1 MLFGCVG
8 GIGEKTARGFNRATQ
23 ALRQTGSAGKP
34 IAILAPAIDKK
45 IITASSI
52 YVDEETIF
60 DDGTEEGYAP
70 TDYNKYRGE
79 ITVRQ
84 AVESSQNIPF
94 VKIIEQLTPKES
106 IKYMKKFG
114 ITTLTK
120 NDENLNLA
128 LGGLDKGISPLEM
141 AAAYSTI
148 ANDGVYIEPTFYTK
162 VENSIGK
169 TVIKSKQ
176 KKKKVMSEEV
186 SYILK
191 SILTEPVNG
200 SAGTAKYCKIDGIDV
215 AAKTGTT
222 NEEFDRWLCGF
233 TPYYTGV
240 TWFGFDLNETIN
252 FNKKNPSG
260 QIWSSVMKTIHSDLS
275 NKSFVLPHNNTL
287 ESARICSTTGLLT
300 NDNCSSYTEY
310 YLEGTSPIAHCDKHS
325 NSTKTTSSK
334 EKEPI
339 EETPI
344 ETPNIPEPVVPEPTV
359 PVQEEVP
366 NVTLPEEVQP
376 ENTVS
381 QNNTVS
387 EDTNAIDSDDF
398 ISDDDIFE
406 Q

>member
-8 GIGEKTARGFNRATQ
+8 GIGEKTARGFNRVTQ

-34 IAILAPAIDKK
+34 IAILAPAIDMKV
-45 IITASSI
+45 ITASSI
-52 YVDEETIF
+52 YVDEETTF
-60 DDGTEEGYAP
+60 DDGTEEGYSP
-70 TDYNKYRGE
+70 TDYNKYRGA

-94 VKIIEQLTPKES
+94 VKIIEELTPKES

-120 NDENLNLA
+120 TDENLNLA

-148 ANDGVYIEPTFYTK
+148 ANDGIYIEPTFYTK
-162 VENSIGK
+162 VETSNGK
-169 TVIKSKQ
+169 TVIKSNQ
-176 KKKKVMSEEV
+176 KKKKVMSKEV

-191 SILTEPVNG
+191 SLLTEPVNG
-200 SAGTAKYCKIDGIDV
+200 TAGTAKYCKIDGIDV

-222 NEEFDRWLCGF
+222 NDDFDRWLCGF

-240 TWFGFDLNETIN
+240 TWFGFDLNETIK
-252 FNKKNPSG
+252 FNNKNPSG
-260 QIWSSVMKTIHSDLS
+260 QIWSTVMKNIHSKLN

-287 ESARICSTTGLLT
+287 EKAQICSETGLLA
-300 NDNCSSYTEY
+300 NDNCSSYIEY
-310 YLEGTSPIAHCDKHS
+310 YLEGTSPTTHCDKHS
-325 NSTKTTSSK
+325 NSYRAPSNTK
-334 EKEPI
+334 EKEP
-339 EETPI
+339 TVQ
-344 ETPNIPEPVVPEPTV
+344 EPVTT
-359 PVQEEVP
+359 EVP
-366 NVTLPEEVQP
+366 NVPEEPEVTPAITDTQTNVAVP
-376 ENTVS
+376 ETPPMTNTTPVENTITNSV
-381 QNNTVS
+381 VD
-387 EDTNAIDSDDF
+387 EDDNF